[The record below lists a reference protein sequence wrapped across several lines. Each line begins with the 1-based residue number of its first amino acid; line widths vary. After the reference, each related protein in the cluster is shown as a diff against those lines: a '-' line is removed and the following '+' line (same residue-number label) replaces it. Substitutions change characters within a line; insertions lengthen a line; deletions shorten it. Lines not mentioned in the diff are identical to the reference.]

1 MINTFEANRLIHV
14 PATRSPGDIK
24 LTYPSSA
31 ASLGEGKQCSWWSKN
46 PLLPYN
52 AMLVSAYFGMS
63 TIKNRDEIRE
73 NVLFFGDSGGFQVLQ
88 NKLDPTKHKDIS
100 KILTWEKV
108 IQWQLKVC
116 DIGMTLDIPTPRE
129 WYQIDNTTI
138 FEDRL
143 KETKKNAL
151 AMHEYKEKNIGEAHN
166 SNFKLL
172 NCLHGAYLD
181 QMERWYK
188 ETTDNF
194 NIKYDGFAAPGSKT
208 MKSVLALRLGFAI
221 EHSEGKPFHL
231 LGIASPSS
239 IALIAYAN
247 KYTNTQISFDTSSA
261 SYGRIIRKYMLF
273 WNFAGGGVSL
283 KEKPKYEKYYSLE
296 CPCPICT
303 QLERPED
310 LWELGTTSGI
320 LITLHNLFWMNNYT
334 AFVNNLVHYE
344 DEFIEYVKWLT
355 REPADNPYKPPKNI
369 EKYVAGIA
377 LEQGDYSYGS
387 DEAYNLDNDLNLP
400 DSVKNGTISQTAPV
414 FAREELLKEWAK
426 MSSQSKFSSW
436 ILQYMQF
443 LDDVHEKDLSTAW
456 DRHFKKNESNDPFLI
471 DDSNTEND
479 DYFILQAEN
488 NLKIRDLQKSATF
501 GATTAFNDMMR
512 TEILNPYTQEV
523 VKVGELAEEDLAQI
537 STSVNNKSKK
547 KPKKVGGRAPI
558 ISNES
563 FE

>member
-1 MINTFEANRLIHV
+1 MVNTFEANRLIHV
-14 PATRSPGDIK
+14 PATRSPDDIK

-63 TIKNRDEIRE
+63 RIKNRDEIRE

-273 WNFAGGGVSL
+273 WNFAGGGVSF

-320 LITLHNLFWMNNYT
+320 LLTLHNLFWLTNYT
-334 AFVNNLVHYE
+334 SFITNLVHYE
-344 DEFIEYVKWLT
+344 DEFKAFVRWLT
-355 REPADNPYKPPKNI
+355 HEPGDNPYQQPKNLK
-369 EKYVAGIA
+369 KYVEGVAS
-377 LEQGDYSYGS
+377 EQD
-387 DEAYNLDNDLNLP
+387 DAYDISIDLNLP
-400 DSVKNGTISQTAPV
+400 DLVKNGIPLTAPIIEN
-414 FAREELLKEWAK
+414 REYKNEITRMTKR
-426 MSSQSKFSSW
+426 SDHTSW
-436 ILQYMQF
+436 VLEHMDF
-443 LDDVHEKDLSTAW
+443 LDLVNEKGLETAW
-456 DRHFKKNESNDPFLI
+456 KQHFIRHKPTTSVEFDP
-471 DDSNTEND
+471 SNTEEQN
-479 DYFILQAEN
+479 ITLRKLCAERN
-488 NLKIRDLQKSATF
+488 SKAQKSKNYGNLEGKKAYKETRRKE
-501 GATTAFNDMMR
+501 M
-512 TEILNPYTQEV
+512 LNPNTHEE
-523 VKVGELAEEDLAQI
+523 VKVEELVDEALTE
-537 STSVNNKSKK
+537 VSKASK
-547 KPKKVGGRAPI
+547 NHK
-558 ISNES
+558 
-563 FE
+563 